1 MKTIY
6 IAMGV
11 NGLKKDRKNMTIVRY
26 GNSQDAPTL
35 TYKTFKQLRECL
47 MCSLAWD
54 NKEDERDYPLH
65 TFSLK
70 ELLNLGDYT
79 IELDFT
85 PGAYISRSELLG
97 EDE

>member
-1 MKTIY
+1 M
-6 IAMGV
+6 
-11 NGLKKDRKNMTIVRY
+11 KKDRKNMTIVRY
-26 GNSQDAPTL
+26 GNSQDAPEL
-35 TYKTFKQLRECL
+35 TFKSFADLRKHLIE
-47 MCSLAWD
+47 SLAWD

-70 ELLNLGDYT
+70 ELLNLGDYC

-85 PGAYISRSELLG
+85 PGAYISRSELWG

>member
-1 MKTIY
+1 M
-6 IAMGV
+6 
-11 NGLKKDRKNMTIVRY
+11 KKDRKNMTIVRY

-35 TYKTFKQLRECL
+35 TYKTFQELRECL

-54 NKEDERDYPLH
+54 NEEDERDYPLH

-70 ELLNLGDYT
+70 ELLALGDYA

-85 PGAYISRSELLG
+85 PGAYISRSELW
-97 EDE
+97 EIDE